1 MSADSAVREML
12 ARSLSWKDAHAGF
25 DASVKDLP
33 ADLRG
38 KRPAGLPHSPWE
50 ILEHLRIAQH
60 DILDFCIN
68 PDYHE
73 MEWPKD
79 YWPPSPEPPSKA
91 AWDESVAA
99 FVRDREA
106 VQKLATDTSLDL
118 TARIPWG
125 TGQTYLRE
133 IVLILDHNTYHIGQL
148 VLIRRL
154 LGSWK

>member
-1 MSADSAVREML
+1 MMADSAVREML
-12 ARSLSWKDAHAGF
+12 ARSLSWNDAHAGF
-25 DASVKDLP
+25 EATVKDLP

-38 KRPAGLPHSPWE
+38 KRPPGLPYSAWE

-60 DILDFCIN
+60 DILDFCVN
-68 PDYHE
+68 SDYRE

-79 YWPPSPEPPSKA
+79 YWPPSPEPPSQE
-91 AWDESVAA
+91 AWNDSIAA

-106 VQKLATDTSLDL
+106 VGKLAADTSIDL
-118 TARIPWG
+118 AARIPWG

-133 IVLILDHNTYHIGQL
+133 IVLIVDHNAYHIGQL

-154 LGSWK
+154 LGSWR